1 MWLSIRHPSQT
12 KAAAVFLR
20 TLRRPLREAGVDRGQ
35 NYFSEE
41 FTEVNLVLSLVPR
54 PLMTAMIARLMPAAI
69 SPYSMAVAPVS
80 SARNARMSL
89 FMMKHCAG
97 TVKSG

>member
-12 KAAAVFLR
+12 KAAAVLFR
-20 TLRRPLREAGVDRGQ
+20 TQRRPFIEAGIYRGQ

-69 SPYSMAVAPVS
+69 SPYSIAVAPVS

-89 FMMKHCAG
+89 FMMEYCAG
-97 TVKSG
+97 SIKSG